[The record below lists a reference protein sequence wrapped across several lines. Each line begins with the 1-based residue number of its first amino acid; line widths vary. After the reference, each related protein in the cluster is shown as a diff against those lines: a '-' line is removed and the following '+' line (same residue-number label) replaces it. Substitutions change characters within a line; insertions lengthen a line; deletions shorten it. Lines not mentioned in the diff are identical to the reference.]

1 MHRRTALTAV
11 ASTGVAAA
19 AVLAL
24 AAPALAGADVV
35 RAVGDV
41 FRYTHA
47 AAPVP
52 PQATVPEGATARVH
66 SVATPDGRTIVT
78 LHVKGFAPSTEY
90 GAHAHVN
97 RCGDPT
103 KDPAGMAA
111 GGHYAHVPANA
122 EMPPTHPAIANPQN
136 EVWLDLTTNAAGTGH
151 AKAVVDWQFRP
162 QPTGRSV
169 IIHERHT
176 STADGS
182 HGVAGKRVACLD
194 VDF

>member
-1 MHRRTALTAV
+1 MHRRTARTDA

-41 FRYTHA
+41 LRYNLTSTP
-47 AAPVP
+47 APL
-52 PQATVPEGATARVH
+52 ATVPEGATARVH
-66 SVATPDGRTIVT
+66 SVATPEGRTIVT
-78 LHVKGFAPSTEY
+78 LHVEGFTPSTEY
-90 GAHAHVN
+90 GAHAHVKP
-97 RCGDPT
+97 CGDPAA
-103 KDPAGMAA
+103 DPAGTAA
-111 GGHYAHVPANA
+111 GGHYQHVPATA
-122 EMPPTHPAIANPQN
+122 SMPPTHPAIGNPSN
-136 EVWLDLTTNAAGTGH
+136 EVWLDLTTDAAGEGH

-162 QPTGRSV
+162 EADGRSV

>member
-1 MHRRTALTAV
+1 MHRRTARTAV

-24 AAPALAGADVV
+24 AAPVLAGADVV
-35 RAVGDV
+35 RAVGEV
-41 FRYTHA
+41 FRYNLTA
-47 AAPVP
+47 SPAPL
-52 PQATVPEGATARVH
+52 ATVPEGATAHVH

-78 LHVKGFAPSTEY
+78 LHVQGFAPSTEY
-90 GAHAHVN
+90 GAHAHVKP
-97 RCGDPT
+97 CGDPAT
-103 KDPAGMAA
+103 DPTGAAA
-111 GGHYAHVPANA
+111 GGHYGHVPASPG
-122 EMPPTHPAIANPQN
+122 MPATHPAIGNPQN
-136 EVWLDLTTNAAGTGH
+136 EVWLDFTTNAAGQAH

-162 QPTGRSV
+162 EAAGRSV

>member
-1 MHRRTALTAV
+1 MHRRTARTAA

-41 FRYTHA
+41 FRYNLTA
-47 AAPVP
+47 SPAPL
-52 PQATVPEGATARVH
+52 ATVPEGASAHVH

-78 LHVKGFAPSTEY
+78 LHVKGFAPSTAY
-90 GAHAHVN
+90 GAHAHVKP
-97 RCGDPT
+97 CGAPAT
-103 KDPAGMAA
+103 DPAGTSA
-111 GGHYAHVPANA
+111 GGHYQHVPATLELPA
-122 EMPPTHPAIANPQN
+122 THPAIGNPQN
-136 EVWLDLTTNAAGTGH
+136 EVWLDLTTDAAGQGH

-162 QPTGRSV
+162 EPGGRSV